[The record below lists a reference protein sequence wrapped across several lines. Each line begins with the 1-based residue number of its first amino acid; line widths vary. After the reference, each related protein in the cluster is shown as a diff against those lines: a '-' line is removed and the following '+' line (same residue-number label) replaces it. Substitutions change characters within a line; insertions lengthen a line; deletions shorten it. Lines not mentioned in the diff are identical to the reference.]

1 MMLVLYY
8 LNMVQFEGL
17 ITLVLAV
24 EHSAKIMKLKYMYIV
39 SLLCKLNLQELRE
52 LSA

>member
-24 EHSAKIMKLKYMYIV
+24 EHSAQNNEAQIHVY
-39 SLLCKLNLQELRE
+39 C
-52 LSA
+52 